1 MAGYTYSLKEK
12 EIESVAAATKV
23 EGTVTVAEN
32 SDTNNNDKK
41 ALTIDGTRYKA
52 SAQIGGQNLSDVSVK
67 QDYTI
72 YVDAYG
78 YMIYV
83 EEVEEIGNYAL
94 ILNIKG
100 GTDWY
105 LGNRVEL
112 LFTDGTTKIVTTD
125 KDYNAKKD
133 MVPTQIVTYK
143 VNDNGEYTLKA
154 LPTTKTTSSVNDAT
168 FKMDNNK
175 AGIVTAQGPFYANSA
190 SVFVVSDTDDYK
202 ATSASFTLSGPTTV
216 TKQCYDIDDFTA
228 YTGIKNAPSVKVGTT
243 GTNDNVDAY
252 WYCKSNSMVT
262 VMFIMPQANA
272 EVEDNT
278 SKGPIT
284 RLTAYND
291 YDGTD
296 KEGFLQGVGI
306 DKTSKEY
313 TVTLNTA
320 GKLTLKNGTTD
331 TTNRKNE
338 IVTVDKDAKSFY
350 VNTDDEISVFSYN
363 TIAKDE
369 NDVVYAVIKDY
380 MVKTLVI
387 YEKDG
392 NTDPVTPPLSD
403 DIEVK
408 NVDIDT
414 PNTTIKFYVESGKA
428 TTLTTSDIKAIL
440 ADKGCKDIT
449 KSGATW
455 SFTYDGMTFAGVT
468 VTQEQVYKVTF
479 KVGPTA
485 AGYTNK
491 IVSGSS
497 AYMSATGSKTATVV
511 MSGSGWTGVTP
522 TVVADP
528 VAGGTFTIVAADTT
542 TLTVTATAISKD
554 VTVTIDF

>member
-1 MAGYTYSLKEK
+1 MVDG
-12 EIESVAAATKV
+12 EIK
-23 EGTVTVAEN
+23 TVKVAEDAIINGN
-32 SDTNNNDKK
+32 ST
-41 ALTIDGTRYKA
+41 LT
-52 SAQIGGQNLSDVSVK
+52 SAQVK
-67 QDYTI
+67 DK
-72 YVDAYG
+72 AAG
-78 YMIYV
+78 
-83 EEVEEIGNYAL
+83 
-94 ILNIKG
+94 
-100 GTDWY
+100 
-105 LGNRVEL
+105 
-112 LFTDGTTKIVTTD
+112 LF
-125 KDYNAKKD
+125 
-133 MVPTQIVTYK
+133 
-143 VNDNGEYTLKA
+143 
-154 LPTTKTTSSVNDAT
+154 
-168 FKMDNNK
+168 
-175 AGIVTAQGPFYANSA
+175 
-190 SVFVVSDTDDYK
+190 
-202 ATSASFTLSGPTTV
+202 
-216 TKQCYDIDDFTA
+216 
-228 YTGIKNAPSVKVGTT
+228 
-243 GTNDNVDAY
+243 
-252 WYCKSNSMVT
+252 KSYS
-262 VMFIMPQANA
+262 
-272 EVEDNT
+272 T
-278 SKGPIT
+278 SKGLIT

-296 KEGFLQGVGI
+296 KEGFLQGVDI

-331 TTNRKNE
+331 TTNHKNE

-350 VNTDDEISVFSYN
+350 VNTDDEISVSSYN
-363 TIAKDE
+363 AIAKDE

-408 NVDIDT
+408 TVDIDT

-497 AYMSATGSKTATVV
+497 AYMSATDSKTATVV
-511 MSGSGWTGVTP
+511 MSGSGWIGVTP

>member
-1 MAGYTYSLKEK
+1 M
-12 EIESVAAATKV
+12 
-23 EGTVTVAEN
+23 
-32 SDTNNNDKK
+32 
-41 ALTIDGTRYKA
+41 
-52 SAQIGGQNLSDVSVK
+52 SVK

-175 AGIVTAQGPFYANSA
+175 AGIVTAKGTFYANSA

-202 ATSASFTLSGPTTV
+202 ATSASFTLSSPTTV

-262 VMFIMPQANA
+262 VMFVMPQANA

-278 SKGPIT
+278 SKGLIT

-331 TTNRKNE
+331 TTNHKNE
-338 IVTVDKDAKSFY
+338 IITVDKDAKSFY

-380 MVKTLVI
+380 MVKALVI

-408 NVDIDT
+408 TVDIDT

-528 VAGGTFTIVAADTT
+528 VAGGTFTIVAANTT

>member
-1 MAGYTYSLKEK
+1 
-12 EIESVAAATKV
+12 
-23 EGTVTVAEN
+23 
-32 SDTNNNDKK
+32 
-41 ALTIDGTRYKA
+41 
-52 SAQIGGQNLSDVSVK
+52 
-67 QDYTI
+67 
-72 YVDAYG
+72 
-78 YMIYV
+78 MIYV
-83 EEVEEIGNYAL
+83 EEVEEIGNYVL

-143 VNDNGEYTLKA
+143 VNDDGEYTLKA

-175 AGIVTAQGPFYANSA
+175 AGIVTAKGTFYANSA

-202 ATSASFTLSGPTTV
+202 ATSASFTLSNGTPV

-228 YTGIKNAPSVKVGTT
+228 YTGIKNAPSVKTLNASGK
-243 GTNDNVDAY
+243 NVDAY

-278 SKGPIT
+278 SKGLIT

-320 GKLTLKNGTTD
+320 GKLTLKNGTKD
-331 TTNRKNE
+331 TTHYKDE
-338 IVTVDKDAKSFY
+338 IITVDKDAKIFY
-350 VNTDDEISVFSYN
+350 VNTDDEISVSSYN
-363 TIAKDE
+363 AIAKDE

-387 YEKDG
+387 YEKGG

-408 NVDIDT
+408 TVDIDT
-414 PNTTIKFYVESGKA
+414 PNTTI
-428 TTLTTSDIKAIL
+428 
-440 ADKGCKDIT
+440 
-449 KSGATW
+449 
-455 SFTYDGMTFAGVT
+455 
-468 VTQEQVYKVTF
+468 
-479 KVGPTA
+479 
-485 AGYTNK
+485 
-491 IVSGSS
+491 
-497 AYMSATGSKTATVV
+497 
-511 MSGSGWTGVTP
+511 
-522 TVVADP
+522 
-528 VAGGTFTIVAADTT
+528 
-542 TLTVTATAISKD
+542 
-554 VTVTIDF
+554 

>member
-1 MAGYTYSLKEK
+1 MVDG
-12 EIESVAAATKV
+12 EIK
-23 EGTVTVAEN
+23 TVKVAEDATINGN
-32 SDTNNNDKK
+32 ST
-41 ALTIDGTRYKA
+41 LT
-52 SAQIGGQNLSDVSVK
+52 SAQVK
-67 QDYTI
+67 DK
-72 YVDAYG
+72 AAG
-78 YMIYV
+78 
-83 EEVEEIGNYAL
+83 
-94 ILNIKG
+94 
-100 GTDWY
+100 
-105 LGNRVEL
+105 
-112 LFTDGTTKIVTTD
+112 LF
-125 KDYNAKKD
+125 
-133 MVPTQIVTYK
+133 
-143 VNDNGEYTLKA
+143 
-154 LPTTKTTSSVNDAT
+154 
-168 FKMDNNK
+168 
-175 AGIVTAQGPFYANSA
+175 
-190 SVFVVSDTDDYK
+190 
-202 ATSASFTLSGPTTV
+202 
-216 TKQCYDIDDFTA
+216 
-228 YTGIKNAPSVKVGTT
+228 
-243 GTNDNVDAY
+243 
-252 WYCKSNSMVT
+252 KSYS
-262 VMFIMPQANA
+262 
-272 EVEDNT
+272 T
-278 SKGPIT
+278 SKGLIT

-296 KEGFLQGVGI
+296 KEGFLQGVDI

-331 TTNRKNE
+331 TTNHKNE

-350 VNTDDEISVFSYN
+350 VNTDDEISVSSYN
-363 TIAKDE
+363 AIAKDE

-392 NTDPVTPPLSD
+392 NTGPVTPPLSD

-408 NVDIDT
+408 TVDIDT
-414 PNTTIKFYVESGKA
+414 PNTT
-428 TTLTTSDIKAIL
+428 IKAIL

-528 VAGGTFTIVAADTT
+528 VAGGTFTIVAANTT

>member
-1 MAGYTYSLKEK
+1 M
-12 EIESVAAATKV
+12 
-23 EGTVTVAEN
+23 
-32 SDTNNNDKK
+32 
-41 ALTIDGTRYKA
+41 
-52 SAQIGGQNLSDVSVK
+52 SVK

-143 VNDNGEYTLKA
+143 VNDDGEYTLKA
-154 LPTTKTTSSVNDAT
+154 LPTAKTKSSENDTS

-202 ATSASFTLSGPTTV
+202 TTSASFTLSGPTTV

-278 SKGPIT
+278 SKGLIT

-408 NVDIDT
+408 TVDIDT
-414 PNTTIKFYVESGKA
+414 PQTTIKFYVESGKA

-528 VAGGTFTIVAADTT
+528 VAGGTFAIVAADTT